1 MVRTYLMLVVLTL
14 LLAVSHSARRKPQQL
29 ACATDFYAKAVVPVK
44 NINRKVRGMPS
55 LNCAPD
61 NVLAWRP

>member
-14 LLAVSHSARRKPQQL
+14 LLAVSHSARRKPEQL

-44 NINRKVRGMPS
+44 NINRKWRGMPQFTCPANS
-55 LNCAPD
+55 A
-61 NVLAWRP
+61 VAWLP